1 MNIRSFVMSLSMN
14 RTQSF
19 MHLRLYKHDCGRSL
33 YLPLD
38 IDECR
43 DSVDACDAN
52 ANCQNT
58 WGSFSC
64 SCKAGFIGDGKSCS
78 GKGVDNP
85 VIYSNTGNM
94 ASVQLLRAF
103 L

>member
-1 MNIRSFVMSLSMN
+1 MLITTTGPDRLFIDRAFCCTTEIMNKRSFVAVLSIN
-14 RTQSF
+14 GKQPF
-19 MHLRLYKHDCGRSL
+19 KHDCGSSRLS
-33 YLPLD
+33 LD

-43 DSVDACDAN
+43 DSMDACDAN

-78 GKGVDNP
+78 G
-85 VIYSNTGNM
+85 
-94 ASVQLLRAF
+94 
-103 L
+103 